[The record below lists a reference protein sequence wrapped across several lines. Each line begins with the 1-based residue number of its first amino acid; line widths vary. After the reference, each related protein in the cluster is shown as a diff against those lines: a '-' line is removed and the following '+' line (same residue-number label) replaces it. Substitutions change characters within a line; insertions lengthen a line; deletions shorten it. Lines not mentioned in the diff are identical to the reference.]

1 MEVIR
6 DEKDP
11 VYVTRAELSPRH
23 ISLAIGH
30 KRPGEPRY
38 ALLTNS
44 EARFLAYVL
53 LAYAERQ
60 EEHIRETYM
69 QASEIKQEYEMRMTE
84 L

>member
-6 DEKDP
+6 DENNP
-11 VYVTRAELSPRH
+11 VFVNRADSPRH

-38 ALLTNS
+38 AVLTNS
-44 EARFLAYVL
+44 ESRFLAYVL